1 MNLTPG
7 AVLALIGATVLMA
20 TPALS
25 RSDRAYRVA
34 VAVGLVLVAVGLAI
48 WWPSR

>member
-7 AVLALIGATVLMA
+7 AVLALIGCTALVS
-20 TPALS
+20 TPAL
-25 RSDRAYRVA
+25 RTDRAYRVA
-34 VAVGLVLVAVGLAI
+34 TTVGLVLVVVGLAI